1 MHFSKSNTKITF
13 LLLTVLALSFA
24 SCSTVEV
31 PPSAACPSCKVMERT
46 DLSFT
51 GDMDLQNF
59 DQSIESDKLH
69 DLIKYNFYGSPSDH
83 FDFVI
88 NLKNGYE
95 LTIKVYDANNNNPW
109 EQVGQPYNIY
119 PGQDLEDK
127 LQYVNVELRM
137 GDDHPAYATNL
148 GNSVP
153 QGIHLDVFKVI
164 RNNGTEI
171 QCRIRDMKLY
181 KNIDPAQTVTIN
193 GTFIGAIPY

>member
-1 MHFSKSNTKITF
+1 MHFSKSNTNITF

-31 PPSAACPSCKVMERT
+31 PESAACPSCNVMERT
-46 DLSFT
+46 DLAIT
-51 GDMDLQNF
+51 GEMEIQNF
-59 DQSIESDKLH
+59 DQSVESDPTL
-69 DLIKYNFYGSPSDH
+69 DLIRYNYYGSPSES

-88 NLKNGYE
+88 NLDNGYE
-95 LTIKVYDANNNNPW
+95 LTIKVYDATNHNPW

-119 PGQDLEDK
+119 PGEDLEDK

-137 GDDHPAYATNL
+137 GDDLPAYATNL
-148 GNSVP
+148 GSSVP

-164 RNNGTEI
+164 RNSGTEI

-181 KNIDPAQTVTIN
+181 KNIDPAQTITIN
-193 GTFIGAIPY
+193 GTFIGAVTF